1 MSAGRVQ
8 SVALKIICDRED
20 EIEEFDPKKYWS
32 ISVDLTVPGKSA
44 TSEKRNSF
52 TAKLD
57 KIDGIKV
64 VIPDDNTEATIGSQ
78 KLADSIYKDL
88 SNGKYVVSSIEN
100 KETTAKPYAPY
111 TTSSLQQ
118 DASVRLGFAPK
129 KTMLLSQQLYEGISV
144 KGHGT
149 IGLITYMRTDS
160 VRISPEADAACK
172 SLIKENFGKE
182 YVGNHFFSNK
192 GQNTQDA
199 HEAIR
204 PSYVDLTPDEIQS
217 SLNAEQFKLYKLIW
231 SRFVASRMS
240 PAIYDS
246 CGVDI
251 KCDRYDLRANGRK
264 MKFDGFLK
272 VYSISSDDKDRMLP
286 IMNKGDELKM
296 LNVNSEAKETE
307 PPSRFTEA
315 SLIREMEEK
324 GIGRPSTYAPIVS
337 TLMERRYVKKDK
349 KSLVPTDLGKKITK
363 DIMEEYFHDVVDV
376 NFTSDMES
384 NLDKVAEGELKWKN
398 VVSDYYDILKDEI
411 RTAKEQ
417 AEKVQP
423 EIELVD
429 ETCPNCGR
437 QLAKKHS
444 RYGDFLAC
452 TGFPE
457 CKYTKSIVIDTGIKC
472 PSCGGNIIVKRS
484 KKGKTFYGCSNY
496 PECEQVYW
504 YKPVDKKCPNCGSLL
519 VERGRMLYCSDP
531 NCGYR
536 EKK

>member
-1 MSAGRVQ
+1 
-8 SVALKIICDRED
+8 
-20 EIEEFDPKKYWS
+20 
-32 ISVDLTVPGKSA
+32 
-44 TSEKRNSF
+44 
-52 TAKLD
+52 
-57 KIDGIKV
+57 
-64 VIPDDNTEATIGSQ
+64 
-78 KLADSIYKDL
+78 
-88 SNGKYVVSSIEN
+88 
-100 KETTAKPYAPY
+100 
-111 TTSSLQQ
+111 
-118 DASVRLGFAPK
+118 
-129 KTMLLSQQLYEGISV
+129 
-144 KGHGT
+144 
-149 IGLITYMRTDS
+149 LI
-160 VRISPEADAACK
+160 
-172 SLIKENFGKE
+172 
-182 YVGNHFFSNK
+182 
-192 GQNTQDA
+192 
-199 HEAIR
+199 
-204 PSYVDLTPDEIQS
+204 
-217 SLNAEQFKLYKLIW
+217 
-231 SRFVASRMS
+231 
-240 PAIYDS
+240 
-246 CGVDI
+246 
-251 KCDRYDLRANGRK
+251 
-264 MKFDGFLK
+264 
-272 VYSISSDDKDRMLP
+272 
-286 IMNKGDELKM
+286 
-296 LNVNSEAKETE
+296 
-307 PPSRFTEA
+307 
-315 SLIREMEEK
+315 
-324 GIGRPSTYAPIVS
+324 
-337 TLMERRYVKKDK
+337 ERRYVKKDK

-472 PSCGGNIIVKRS
+472 PACGGNIIVKRS